1 VSQTVTRVQSSR
13 TVTKEDVTIV
23 LPVLNEEEGVAAV
36 IDELNRLGYWKIL
49 VVDGYSTDMTVEVA
63 KSRGVEFVQQ
73 HGKGKT
79 GAINTA
85 IERVSTPYV
94 LVMDADFT
102 YDASDIQKFLDH
114 ADHYD
119 EIIGVR
125 RKDNISRVHRVGNS
139 IITRVFN
146 FLFATKISD
155 VCSGMYLLKTSSAK
169 ELELATDDFGIE
181 VEVIAQVATQ
191 GRITEVPINY
201 RTRIGSRK
209 LSWKNGFSIL
219 STTLGLAR
227 VYNPVFLYSLI
238 AGLATIP
245 GLTILSW
252 VYANWMMHEVF
263 YAGWALIGGV
273 SILVAC
279 AAFIVGALSLLM
291 KRLEARISRRIRE
304 NAGLLQD
311 SVPGEGLC
319 ENSTLHIVYS

>member
-1 VSQTVTRVQSSR
+1 MLETSRRQNVSRTVTRVQSSR

-125 RKDNISRVHRVGNS
+125 RKDNISRVHRVGNW

-169 ELELATDDFGIE
+169 ELELATDGFGTE
-181 VEVIAQVATQ
+181 VEVISQVATQ

-201 RTRIGSRK
+201 RSRIGPAK
-209 LSWKNGFSIL
+209 LSWKNGLTIL
-219 STTLGLAR
+219 STTVGLAR
-227 VYNPVFLYSLI
+227 AYNPVLVYSII

-252 VYANWMMHEVF
+252 TYGIWITQGEF
-263 YAGWALIGGV
+263 YEGWAMLGGI
-273 SILVAC
+273 SILVASV
-279 AAFIVGALSLLM
+279 AFTLGTLSVLM
-291 KRLEARISRRIRE
+291 KRLEVRISRRIKE
-304 NAGLLQD
+304 NTDLL
-311 SVPGEGLC
+311 
-319 ENSTLHIVYS
+319 